1 MKALLSACLSLS
13 FALNS
18 ATQVLAQAQPLTTAA
33 QIDAA
38 SRAHFPT
45 ALAILDTFLRI
56 PNESHDLANAK
67 RNADYCQ
74 RAFERRGFRV
84 EQWATNTAPFVFAE
98 RRTKDPKAKTLLFYL
113 QIDGQPV
120 DPTKWDQP
128 DPYLPALKRSL
139 GSDTWEVLPLSAAT
153 AAPADFDPEWRL
165 FARSASDSK
174 GPATC
179 LLAAL
184 DVLAKAGREP
194 GFHIKVVMDLEE
206 EISSPNL
213 PATVREKR
221 RQLAAEAL
229 VIMDGTRHISNRPTL
244 TFGARGI
251 ADARITVFG
260 PTTALH
266 SGQYGNF
273 APNPAFGLAHLLAS
287 MKDTSGRV
295 TVAGWYEGVVISA
308 ADSARL
314 AAIPEDEPAL
324 LQRIGV
330 AVPEAVGDGYQSS
343 LQYPSLNVRGMAAA
357 YTGDQVRT
365 IIPATAVAE
374 LDLRLVPETP
384 GARQLALL
392 RGHVE
397 AQGYHLVDS
406 LPTAEERA
414 RYPKLA
420 RLEGE
425 VSYEAFRTSFDAPI
439 GKLLE
444 RALVRAFGEA
454 PVLMRTT
461 GGSQPMGPFI
471 LELGIDAVALRIPNP
486 DNGIHGPNENLRL
499 GNFLEGIQS
508 CVALLTEAW

>member
-1 MKALLSACLSLS
+1 MKASLL
-13 FALNS
+13 ALVLVGGL
-18 ATQVLAQAQPLTTAA
+18 AAHGCAPVLAQAPALRSAA
-33 QIDAA
+33 EIEAA
-38 SRAHFPT
+38 SRAYFPT

-56 PNESHDLANAK
+56 PNESHDLVNAR

-74 RAFERRGFRV
+74 RAFERRGFSV
-84 EQWATNTAPFVFAE
+84 EQWPTSTAPFVFAE
-98 RRTKDPKAKTLLFYL
+98 RRSADPAAKTLLFYL

-128 DPYLPALKRSL
+128 DPYVPVLKHSL
-139 GSDTWEVLPLSAAT
+139 GDGRWETLPLSAA
-153 AAPADFDPEWRL
+153 ADDFDPEWRL

-184 DVLAKAGREP
+184 DVLAKAGLTP
-194 GFHIKVVMDLEE
+194 GFHIKVIMDLEE

-213 PATVREKR
+213 PATVKEKR
-221 RQLAAEAL
+221 ARLAADAL

-251 ADARITVFG
+251 AEAKLTVFG

-266 SGQYGNF
+266 SGQYGNY

-287 MKDTSGRV
+287 MKDASGRV
-295 TVAGWYEGVVISA
+295 TVPGWYEGVEISA

-314 AAIPEDEPAL
+314 AVIPEDEPAL
-324 LQRIGV
+324 LRRIGV
-330 AVPEAVGDGYQSS
+330 AVPEAVGDGYQSA

-357 YTGDQVRT
+357 YVGEQART
-365 IIPATAVAE
+365 VIPATAVAE

-392 RGHVE
+392 RSHVE

-406 LPTAEERA
+406 VPTAEERA
-414 RYPKLA
+414 RYPRLA
-420 RLEGE
+420 SLAGE
-425 VSYEAFRTSFDAPI
+425 VSYEAFRTSFDAPV
-439 GKLLE
+439 GAMLE
-444 RALVRAFGEA
+444 RALVRAFGHA

-486 DNGIHGPNENLRL
+486 DNNIHSPNENLRL

-508 CVALLTEAW
+508 CVAVLTERY

>member
-1 MKALLSACLSLS
+1 MKAPLSL
-13 FALNS
+13 FVLVYLLAPKPV
-18 ATQVLAQAQPLTTAA
+18 TPVLAQALPTLSTAA
-33 QIDAA
+33 EIDAA
-38 SRAHFPT
+38 SRAYFPT

-56 PNESHDLANAK
+56 PNESHDLANAR
-67 RNADYCQ
+67 RNADFCQ
-74 RAFERRGFRV
+74 RAFERRGFQV
-84 EQWATNTAPFVFAE
+84 EQWATPTAPFVFAE
-98 RRTKDPKAKTLLFYL
+98 KRSADPSAKTLLFYL

-128 DPYLPALKRSL
+128 DPYVPVLKHAR
-139 GSDTWEVLPLSAAT
+139 GDGTYETLPLSAA
-153 AAPADFDPEWRL
+153 AQEFDPEWRL

-184 DVLAKAGREP
+184 DVLAKAGHTP
-194 GFHIKVVMDLEE
+194 AFHVKVIMDLEE

-213 PATVREKR
+213 PATVRAR
-221 RQLAAEAL
+221 RTQLAADAL
-229 VIMDGTRHISNRPTL
+229 VILDGTRHISNRPTL

-251 ADARITVFG
+251 ADATLTVFG
-260 PTTALH
+260 PSTALH

-273 APNPAFGLAHLLAS
+273 APNPAYGLAHLLAS
-287 MKDTSGRV
+287 MKDINGRV
-295 TVAGWYEGVVISA
+295 TVAGFYDGVEISP
-308 ADSARL
+308 ADSIRL
-314 AAIPEDEPAL
+314 AAVPEDEPAL
-324 LQRIGV
+324 LRRIGV
-330 AVPEAVGDGYQSS
+330 AAPEAVGEGYQAA
-343 LQYPSLNVRGMAAA
+343 LQYPSLNVRGMSSGW
-357 YTGDQVRT
+357 TGEQTRT

-392 RGHVE
+392 RQHII

-406 LPTAEERA
+406 VPSPEERA
-414 RYPKLA
+414 RYAKLA
-420 RLEGE
+420 RLDGD
-425 VSYEAFRTSFDAPI
+425 VSYEAFRTSFDAPV
-439 GKLLE
+439 GALLE
-444 RALVRAFGEA
+444 RALVRAFGQP

-486 DNGIHGPNENLRL
+486 DNSIHSPNENLRL

-508 CVALLTEAW
+508 CVALLTEAY